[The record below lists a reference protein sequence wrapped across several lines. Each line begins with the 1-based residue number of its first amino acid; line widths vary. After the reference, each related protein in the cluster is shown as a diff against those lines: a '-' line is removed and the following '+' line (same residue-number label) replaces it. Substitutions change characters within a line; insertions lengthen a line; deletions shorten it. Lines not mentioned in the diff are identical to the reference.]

1 MALLEPAA
9 AREGNSTDVSVKY
22 LSIAAIVIGI
32 LMEVFMIGSELSLG
46 TGIAAVGIFVFV
58 YDFFQRKQGPKA

>member
-1 MALLEPAA
+1 M
-9 AREGNSTDVSVKY
+9 SVKY
-22 LSIAAIVIGI
+22 LSIAAIVIGV